1 MFNKFLWALFIR
13 RLWVFVIALNLSACS
28 GAPSLSYLPENA
40 VILAF
45 GDSLTAGIGA
55 SAANAY
61 PSVLSQLAER
71 NVVNAGVSGEETAQ
85 GVKRLAGVLK
95 QVNPDLLL
103 LLEGGNDILR
113 NRDLRRTKQNLAAM
127 IELAHSMEIEVVL
140 IGVPEKRL
148 FSSVAPLYEE
158 LADQYKIVLIDNL
171 LASLLRKGQYKS
183 DAVHLNKQG
192 YRVMAESIYAV
203 LVDRGAL

>member
-1 MFNKFLWALFIR
+1 MFNKFLWTLFIR
-13 RLWVFVIALNLSACS
+13 QLWVFVIALNLLACS

-40 VILAF
+40 VVLAF
-45 GDSLTAGIGA
+45 GDSLTAGMGA
-55 SAANAY
+55 SAANSY

-85 GVKRLAGVLK
+85 GVKRLAGVLR

-171 LASLLRKGQYKS
+171 LASLLRKSQYKS

>member
-1 MFNKFLWALFIR
+1 MFTKFLWALFIR
-13 RLWVFVIALNLSACS
+13 WLWVFVIALNLSACS

-55 SAANAY
+55 SAANSY

-171 LASLLRKGQYKS
+171 LASLLRKSQYKS